1 MNPTVSE
8 HEQARYGADWG
19 DDRVTTDGAFAGHV
33 GGSGLCGGVGA
44 LEYQPRDRESAYGFV
59 QRTLVSF
66 GYHRLGRADR
76 GLLRRYIGKVCGFSA
91 SQITRL
97 IRQQVR
103 TGVVEDRRGRNSGR
117 QFQRRYGFEDIR
129 LLAEVDEA
137 FGQMSGLATCEI
149 LRREYRVHGDSRF
162 VRLASLSR
170 SHLYNLRRS
179 RTYQTKRRVWSK
191 TRGNGAAIAVRKAPE
206 PNSRPG
212 YIRVDTVHQGDQDGR
227 KGVYLINL
235 VDQVTQYEYVGAV
248 AGISERF
255 LVPTLEA
262 LLWLFPFV
270 IRGFHADNGQGLAGV
285 VSLGHPLLPGTGQAC
300 GPHGSEAPGR
310 NPYCGGPANNQ
321 RLGRRGQLQHPVGEV
336 PCPRLPQPSTLPGR
350 HLLPFLDIYPNGVAR
365 RTLRPWLPCTSYTY
379 HTRFATSTR
388 TDSACASSRRRCSP
402 LTSPNRVGFG
412 FPPCSTETSAHGR
425 GAAGR

>member
-1 MNPTVSE
+1 MVQTGGMIVSLQTE
-8 HEQARYGADWG
+8 RLRAMWEVR
-19 DDRVTTDGAFAGHV
+19 AFV
-33 GGSGLCGGVGA
+33 EGSGAV
-44 LEYQPRDRESAYGFV
+44 EYQPRDRESAYGFV

-97 IRQQVR
+97 VRQQAQA
-103 TGVVEDRRGRNSGR
+103 GVVEDRRGRNSGR

-179 RTYQTKRRVWSK
+179 RTYQTKRRVWNK
-191 TRGNGAAIAVRKAPE
+191 TRGSCAAIAVRKAPE
-206 PNSRPG
+206 PDSRPG
-212 YIRVDTVHQGDQDGR
+212 YVRVDTVHQGDQDGR

-262 LLWLFPFV
+262 LLRLFPFA
-270 IRGFHADNGQGLAGV
+270 IRGFHADNGSEYINHRVAALLHKLHVGEFTKSRARRSNDNALVEGKNAHV
-285 VSLGHPLLPGTGQAC
+285 VRKYLGHQHIPARFA
-300 GPHGSEAPGR
+300 EAVDDFTR
-310 NPYCGGPANNQ
+310 K
-321 RLGRRGQLQHPVGEV
+321 
-336 PCPRLPQPSTLPGR
+336 
-350 HLLPFLDIYPNGVAR
+350 HLSPFLNFHRPCLYATEHRDPKGKLR
-365 RTLRPWLPCTSYTY
+365 RTYQPQDVRTPLDKLLSLPDAARFLNHGVSFDSLL
-379 HTRFATSTR
+379 HTARQR
-388 TDSACASSRRRCSP
+388 SALQAAKELNRARDRLFRRILAP
-402 LTSPNRVGFG
+402 
-412 FPPCSTETSAHGR
+412 A
-425 GAAGR
+425 